1 MSMPISPKFSALALG
16 AAATLSLGAC
26 VGTMAPPPGAMPSG
40 DCFSSTQ
47 WNGWSSPSDDVIY
60 LKVRTNDVYRVDM
73 VPGSGRHLESGGR
86 FIISEVRGS
95 SRICSANDLQLWIAD
110 SVGIRTPLFPRTIRR
125 LTPEEVAAL
134 PPSDR
139 P

>member
-1 MSMPISPKFSALALG
+1 MTKFETISRPVLVALA
-16 AAATLSLGAC
+16 ALSLGAC
-26 VGTMAPPPGAMPSG
+26 VGTAPPAPGTLASA

-60 LKVRTNDVYRVDM
+60 LRVRNNDFYRVDLL
-73 VPGSGRHLESGGR
+73 PGSGRRLDSGGR
-86 FIISEVRGS
+86 FIISEAHGS
-95 SRICSANDLQLWIAD
+95 GRICTANDLDLAMAD
-110 SVGIRTPLFPRTIRR
+110 SLGFRTPLFPRTLRR

-134 PPSDR
+134 PPGDR

>member
-1 MSMPISPKFSALALG
+1 MLISPKFSAVALG
-16 AAATLSLGAC
+16 AAVTLSLGAC
-26 VGTMAPPPGAMPSG
+26 VGTTAPPPGAMASG

-86 FIISEVRGS
+86 FIISEAHGS
-95 SRICSANDLQLWIAD
+95 GRICTANDLDLAMAD
-110 SVGIRTPLFPRTIRR
+110 SLGFRTPLFPRTLRR

-134 PPSDR
+134 PPGDR